1 MTDGMSG
8 PEAAGSGGRGP
19 WRQLRSLLLG
29 AIVVL
34 IGAGIAGVATVH
46 ANPSHHLI
54 VRLVPAPGGAS
65 STTPVCSAASG
76 VDTGSRLSGLVI
88 DPPARF
94 VAQPDQAVHAG
105 VLSAAQL
112 AAVSQSP
119 NQAGAELVRDGFE
132 GAVQRVWIDS
142 GAGEQIQVLLTQ
154 FSCPA
159 GAAEYFNSQLAG
171 SFGVSPS
178 EPFVIDGLNGARGER
193 ATKADAKGHYLQ
205 VVGLVGGSIYAQTG
219 TFTSVPDDGGLVGAI
234 SAVQAGALAPI

>member
-1 MTDGMSG
+1 MTDGMNASG
-8 PEAAGSGGRGP
+8 AAGGKGRGP
-19 WRQLRSLLLG
+19 WPRLRSLLVG

-46 ANPSHHLI
+46 ANPGRHL
-54 VRLVPAPGGAS
+54 VVHLVPAPGGVH
-65 STTPVCSAASG
+65 STTPVCPAAPAT
-76 VDTGSRLSGLVI
+76 DTGSRLSGVVI

-94 VAQPDQAVHAG
+94 VRQPDQAVHAG
-105 VLSAAQL
+105 VLSATQV

-132 GAVQRVWIDS
+132 GAVQRVWIDD

-154 FSCPA
+154 FSCPK
-159 GAAEYFNSQLAG
+159 GAAEYFNSQQAG

-178 EPFVIDGLNGARGER
+178 EPFVIDGLGGAQGER
-193 ATKADAKGHYLQ
+193 STKPDAKGHYLQ

-234 SAVQAGALAPI
+234 SAMQAGALAPV